1 MKKIIF
7 LFLAVLLLCP
17 LSSCGKEE
25 KKPNHANGESMEF
38 DGVYY
43 DSFSAAD
50 INGNKVNE
58 GIFQGKKL
66 TMINVWATFCGP
78 CLNEMPALGKL
89 AKAYGDEFQIVGIVS
104 DTVDMNARP
113 IASQVQKAKALAKQT
128 GADYLHLVPSK
139 DLMEI
144 HVGAVQAVPETV
156 FLDENGRQVGESYVG
171 SRSEAEWA
179 SIIEDLL
186 EQVK

>member
-1 MKKIIF
+1 MKKSVF
-7 LFLAVLLLCP
+7 LLLALLLVIIP
-17 LSSCGKEE
+17 LSSCSE
-25 KKPNHANGESMEF
+25 KKETPKSDSETEAFQGI
-38 DGVYY
+38 VY
-43 DSFSAAD
+43 DSFAAAD
-50 INGNKVNE
+50 LDGNKVNE

-156 FLDENGRQVGESYVG
+156 FLDENGRQVGEAYVG
-171 SRSEAEWA
+171 SHSEAEWA